1 MTGESRYHIQGD
13 SVSHGNLSTTSFW
26 VYCKVKSD
34 LVRST
39 MLELIQH
46 IHTFIHA
53 VTIYLTSNQIIH
65 IFIHIFIHNIVI
77 ESLSLEYYTNR
88 KRKTLQ

>member
-1 MTGESRYHIQGD
+1 MPGESRFHIQGD
-13 SVSHGNLSTTSFW
+13 SVSHVNLSTTSFW

-53 VTIYLTSNQIIH
+53 VTIYPTSNQI
-65 IFIHIFIHNIVI
+65 IHIFIHNIVI
-77 ESLSLEYYTNR
+77 ESLSLEYYT
-88 KRKTLQ
+88 LQ